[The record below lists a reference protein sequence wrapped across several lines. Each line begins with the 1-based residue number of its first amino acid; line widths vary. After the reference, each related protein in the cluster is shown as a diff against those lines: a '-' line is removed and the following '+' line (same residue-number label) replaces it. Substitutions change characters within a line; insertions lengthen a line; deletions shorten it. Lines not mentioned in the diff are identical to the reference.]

1 MVRSLIPRY
10 AVCDRPRA
18 KPTDVVKKNMHV
30 AGSVL
35 LLLADLYDSET
46 HQTEQ
51 TMAQSAVDSI
61 FSSLRHLSKSW
72 AIAGQALSALENMR
86 AEYAV
91 GTDSSQSL
99 DLDSFFEEELRM
111 AFSSFTDMPDPFGLD
126 QMFMN

>member
-1 MVRSLIPRY
+1 
-10 AVCDRPRA
+10 
-18 KPTDVVKKNMHV
+18 MHV

-46 HQTEQ
+46 HQTER

-86 AEYAV
+86 AEYAA